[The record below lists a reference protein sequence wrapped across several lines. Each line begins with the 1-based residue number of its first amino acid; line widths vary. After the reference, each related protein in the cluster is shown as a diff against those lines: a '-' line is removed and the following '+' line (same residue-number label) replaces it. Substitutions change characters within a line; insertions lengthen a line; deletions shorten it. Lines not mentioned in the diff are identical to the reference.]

1 MVGVVYNKQ
10 PKISGK
16 LIYRICILGFCH
28 ISGNNSMTH
37 RCVGYHSEDIANKK
51 SQKYHLFKLQQTCEG
66 NLQFQQRQ
74 HERNMI
80 RMTIVITLWMALAK

>member
-1 MVGVVYNKQ
+1 MVGAVYNKQ

-37 RCVGYHSEDIANKK
+37 LCVGYHSEDIANKK
-51 SQKYHLFKLQQTCEG
+51 KSKSCNKLVKVTISSSKG
-66 NLQFQQRQ
+66 
-74 HERNMI
+74 NMI